1 MNTEQMSPRDKLKE
15 DARSL
20 CRMEAMARFRIADE
34 DMTPVIQA
42 SHFGFE
48 KGVEFAENIASLGQ
62 ETELARLRA
71 VLVEVNSRL
80 VDGRYY
86 LMSVDPAQITAQDAL
101 EAFGFGRDG
110 MQ

>member
-48 KGVEFAENIASLGQ
+48 AIRHMAGQRGVICVILTRYAS
-62 ETELARLRA
+62 
-71 VLVEVNSRL
+71 
-80 VDGRYY
+80 
-86 LMSVDPAQITAQDAL
+86 
-101 EAFGFGRDG
+101 
-110 MQ
+110 